1 MLQVPSPFKPEVGR
15 EDSTENFDRIWT
27 DLPAEDSP
35 CGSPTAPSELDFAGF
50 TYSAP
55 SLLAERMMA

>member
-1 MLQVPSPFKPEVGR
+1 MQVPSPFKPEVGR

-35 CGSPTAPSELDFAGF
+35 CGSPTAELDFAGF

-55 SLLAERMMA
+55 SLLAEQMMA